1 MKALSD
7 SSRGIAGFLA
17 CLAAV
22 LLLGA
27 CGGGGGTE
35 TGHTPLADTLAP
47 TVVVTDD
54 IDAATATGP
63 VTFTFTF
70 SESVGDGFGAD
81 DIVVTGGTAGTFTR
95 VGSTV
100 ATLVVNPETGRS
112 GTLGISIAAGRFSD
126 LAQNANTAAV
136 SARQAYDTVAPV
148 DPAEGRTVTALYDAA
163 TVLEPEMIEDTGSA
177 IVTRF
182 GDRARDRHAR
192 EAEFHIYDHYLSWY
206 WEQRTATIEI
216 IDKVAKGGTEIV
228 FNVYPQWTLEA
239 PEFRAFYRGQ
249 TSVAEYHT
257 NISLARVG
265 TAPLRYT
272 TTLSFNPKEG
282 RAIRSG
288 DRMELE
294 VSQFLLA
301 PTHGRSN
308 YYGTTVLY
316 VVGQGGLVPWEAQGP
331 RMDSYPL
338 PDAAWAGGRTTLP
351 YQYSNEPLE
360 RFKQIPGQMA
370 PLSAQPFML
379 GRRLHHTD
387 FGTGVHSEFPG
398 ENPVFTEHAGK
409 LGPQF
414 YAPSCVA
421 CHVNNG
427 RAIPPGPEVIIT
439 NAVTKVGVANGDPDP
454 RLGSSL
460 QPLRTAGPG
469 EGSIRISRYVT
480 IGGQYADGT
489 PFELRRPEYAFSGP
503 APSHHSL
510 RNTPPLVGLGL
521 LEAVPEAAIAA
532 LTDPDDRDGDGI
544 SGRAQTL
551 VDPETG
557 QTRLGRF
564 GWKAGRASIRHQI
577 AGALNADMG
586 ITTRIFPQPDCGAL
600 QTGCG
605 NAGVKLDEAD
615 LANMV
620 RYVSL
625 LGVAARR
632 DLNDAQAV
640 RGEALFAS
648 AGCASCHTPSLVTG
662 DRHPF
667 AELRGQVIRPYTDL
681 LLHDMGPGLA
691 DTLPEAGASGAEWR
705 TPPLWSI
712 GLTAGVAAGR
722 EAYLHDGRARNLS
735 EAILWH
741 GGEAEAARESFRTL
755 GAADRSAL
763 LKFLQTL

>member
-1 MKALSD
+1 MASAVAL
-7 SSRGIAGFLA
+7 ALLA
-17 CLAAV
+17 
-22 LLLGA
+22 A
-27 CGGGGGTE
+27 CGGGGGGDESGTL
-35 TGHTPLADTLAP
+35 PLADTQAP
-47 TVVVTDD
+47 TVTVSDD
-54 IDAATATGP
+54 IGAAVATGP

-70 SESVGDGFGAD
+70 SESVGTSFDAD
-81 DIVVTGGTAGTFTR
+81 DVVVTGGTAGVFTR
-95 VGSTV
+95 VSDTL
-100 ATLVVNPETGRS
+100 ATLVVSP
-112 GTLGISIAAGRFSD
+112 AAGASGSLGVSVGASRFSD
-126 LAQNANTAAV
+126 LARNANLSPA
-136 SARQAYDTVAPV
+136 SASQPFDTVART
-148 DPAEGRTVTALYDAA
+148 DPAEGRTVAALFDAG
-163 TVLEPEMIEDTGSA
+163 TVLEPDMTEDTGTA

-192 EAEFHIYDHYLSWY
+192 EANFHIYDHYLTWY
-206 WEQRTATIEI
+206 WEQRTATVEI

-257 NISLARVG
+257 NISLKRVG
-265 TAPLRYT
+265 TTPWHYT
-272 TTLSFNPKEG
+272 TTLTYNPKEG
-282 RAIRSG
+282 RPIRAG

-316 VVGQGGLVPWEAQGP
+316 VVGQGGLVPWEARGTQ
-331 RMDSYPL
+331 MDSYPL
-338 PDAAWAGGRTTLP
+338 PQAAWAGGRTTLP

-370 PLSAQPFML
+370 ALSAQPFML

-387 FGTGVHSEFPG
+387 FGTGVHSEFPT

-414 YAPSCVA
+414 YAASCVA
-421 CHVNNG
+421 CHFNNG
-427 RAIPPGPEVIIT
+427 RAIPPGPDVAIT
-439 NAVTKVGVANGDPDP
+439 NAVTKVGVANGDPDA

-460 QPLRTAGPG
+460 QPLRTSGPG
-469 EGSIRISRYVT
+469 EGSIRIARYSTVS
-480 IGGQYADGT
+480 GQFADGT
-489 PFELRRPEYAFSGP
+489 PYELRKPEYAFTGP

-521 LEAVPEAAIAA
+521 LEAVPETAIAA
-532 LTDPDDRDGDGI
+532 LTDPDDRNGDGI
-544 SGRAQTL
+544 SGLAQT
-551 VDPETG
+551 VPDPETG
-557 QTRLGRF
+557 HTRLGRF

-586 ITTRIFPQPDCGAL
+586 VTTSVFPQPDCGAL

-605 NAGVKLDEAD
+605 SVGVKLSDAD

-632 DLNDAQAV
+632 NLDDAQAL
-640 RGEALFAS
+640 RGEALFAG
-648 AGCASCHTPSLVTG
+648 AGCSSCHTPTLVTG

-667 AELRGQVIRPYTDL
+667 AELRGQTIHPYTDL

-691 DTLPEAGASGAEWR
+691 DNLPEAGASGAEWR

-722 EAYLHDGRARNLS
+722 EAYLHDGRARNLG

-741 GGEAEAARESFRTL
+741 GGEAEAAREAFRTMS
-755 GAADRSAL
+755 AADRAAL
-763 LKFLQTL
+763 LRFVQSL